1 MEKRP
6 LFKPIFR
13 SPRGRALRVPQSYL
27 TMMNPNPSNSASL
40 ISFFDLPL
48 EIRHQ
53 IYHHCLVHSE
63 PISIGSL
70 YYSKLEPPRIYEV
83 RRRNILLLCR
93 QIYHEAAEITYEND
107 FLLFSRDDAMM
118 SVLKPAEGFDLFKV
132 RHLIIIIEPQVDL
145 LRRGG
150 ENHQLSF
157 L

>member
-1 MEKRP
+1 MS

-13 SPRGRALRVPQSYL
+13 SPRRALLVPQSYL
-27 TMMNPNPSNSASL
+27 TMMNPSQ

-70 YYSKLEPPRIYEV
+70 YYTKLEPPRIYEV

-93 QIYHEAAEITYEND
+93 QIYHEAAEIAYEND
-107 FLLFSRDDAMM
+107 FFLFSHDAAMM
-118 SVLKPAEGFDLFKV
+118 SVRKPAEGFDLSKV
-132 RHLIIIIEPQVDL
+132 KHLIDY
-145 LRRGG
+145 
-150 ENHQLSF
+150 H
-157 L
+157 